1 MKTSSCV
8 NYICAALFMASL
20 SFVPASAQDLSLEEC
35 LRMASENDPYL
46 CNAKLDTRASQ
57 LRKQEAF
64 CEFFPSASVN
74 AIGFHALNPLLR
86 IGVRDVLGNSDAALG
101 IVDYVNTVAPM
112 YGINPV
118 YEALQLGYG
127 ATHGITQPVF
137 AGGRIVNGNRLAGL
151 GIEAAR
157 VQESLQEKNTALEV
171 EKKYWQL
178 VALQEKSVT
187 LDQALQMLDTL
198 SGDLSSLRAAGI
210 VTDSEVQQLRLRQG
224 ELRKER
230 LRLKGGLR
238 LAKMDLFNSI
248 GLDYSYT
255 LIDDIRVVSLPE
267 RLDPPQTYFIPEEQQ
282 AAATGEAQ
290 LLELQLKA
298 KELEKKMILGE
309 ALPSLGIGASAGYG
323 HYIGDGSFN
332 GIVFAML
339 KLPLSDWGKTSRKLQ
354 RQDTEILK
362 VANEKKYL
370 DAQLVLRSRQRW
382 LELELAWEQMLLSE
396 ENLAYAEDE
405 LSRCQGS
412 FEAGLV
418 TLSELMQAQTTLR
431 QAQDS
436 LIDDRIAY
444 KTAIAEYLN

>member
-46 CNAKLDTRASQ
+46 CNARLDTRASQ

-118 YEALQLGYG
+118 YETLQFGYG
-127 ATHGITQPVF
+127 ATLGITQPVF

-178 VALQEKSVT
+178 VSLQEKSVT

-198 SGDLSSLRAAGI
+198 SVDLSSLRAAGI

>member
-46 CNAKLDTRASQ
+46 CNARLDTRASQ

-118 YEALQLGYG
+118 YETLQFGYG
-127 ATHGITQPVF
+127 ATLGITQPVF

-178 VALQEKSVT
+178 VSLQEKSVT

-282 AAATGEAQ
+282 AAATGEAR
-290 LLELQLKA
+290 LMDLQLKA

>member
-20 SFVPASAQDLSLEEC
+20 SFVPASAQDLSLQEC

-46 CNAKLDTRASQ
+46 CNARLDTRASQ

-118 YEALQLGYG
+118 YETLQFGYG
-127 ATHGITQPVF
+127 ATLGITQPVF

-178 VALQEKSVT
+178 VSLQEKSVT

-210 VTDSEVQQLRLRQG
+210 VTDSEVQQLRLRHG

>member
-1 MKTSSCV
+1 MKTTSCV

-20 SFVPASAQDLSLEEC
+20 SFAPASAQDLSLEDC

-46 CNAKLDTRASQ
+46 CNARLDTRGAQ

-118 YEALQLGYG
+118 YETLQFGYG
-127 ATHGITQPVF
+127 ATLGITQPVF
-137 AGGRIVNGNRLAGL
+137 AGGRIVNGNRMAGL

-178 VALQEKSVT
+178 VSLQEKSVT

-282 AAATGEAQ
+282 AAATGEAR
-290 LLELQLKA
+290 LLELQLEA

>member
-1 MKTSSCV
+1 MKTTSCV

-46 CNAKLDTRASQ
+46 CNARLDTRASQ

-101 IVDYVNTVAPM
+101 IVDYVNNVAPM

-118 YEALQLGYG
+118 YETLQFGYG
-127 ATHGITQPVF
+127 ATLGITQPVF
-137 AGGRIVNGNRLAGL
+137 AGGRIVNGNRMAGL

-178 VALQEKSVT
+178 VSLQEKSVT

-282 AAATGEAQ
+282 AAATGEAR

>member
-8 NYICAALFMASL
+8 NYICAALIMASL

-46 CNAKLDTRASQ
+46 CNARLDTRSSQ

-118 YEALQLGYG
+118 YEALQFGYG
-127 ATHGITQPVF
+127 ATLGITQPVF

-178 VALQEKSVT
+178 VSLQEKSVT

>member
-46 CNAKLDTRASQ
+46 CNARLDTRASQ

-118 YEALQLGYG
+118 YETLQFGYG
-127 ATHGITQPVF
+127 ATLGITQPVF

-178 VALQEKSVT
+178 VSLQEKSVT

-198 SGDLSSLRAAGI
+198 SGDLSSLSAAGI

>member
-1 MKTSSCV
+1 
-8 NYICAALFMASL
+8 
-20 SFVPASAQDLSLEEC
+20 
-35 LRMASENDPYL
+35 MASENDPYL
-46 CNAKLDTRASQ
+46 CNARLDTRASQ

-118 YEALQLGYG
+118 YETLQFGYG
-127 ATHGITQPVF
+127 ATLGITQPVF

-178 VALQEKSVT
+178 VSLQEKSVT

-198 SGDLSSLRAAGI
+198 SVDLSSLRAAGI

-282 AAATGEAQ
+282 AAATGEAR

>member
-46 CNAKLDTRASQ
+46 CNARLDTRASQ

-118 YEALQLGYG
+118 YEALQFGYG
-127 ATHGITQPVF
+127 ATLGITQPVF

-178 VALQEKSVT
+178 VSLQEKSVT

-210 VTDSEVQQLRLRQG
+210 VTDSEVQQLRLRQR
-224 ELRKER
+224 EL
-230 LRLKGGLR
+230 LRHTFQLGDFFGCHFDV
-238 LAKMDLFNSI
+238 LAVYVFFHFYLPYTTSLNS
-248 GLDYSYT
+248 LNN
-255 LIDDIRVVSLPE
+255 P
-267 RLDPPQTYFIPEEQQ
+267 
-282 AAATGEAQ
+282 
-290 LLELQLKA
+290 
-298 KELEKKMILGE
+298 E
-309 ALPSLGIGASAGYG
+309 ALP
-323 HYIGDGSFN
+323 
-332 GIVFAML
+332 
-339 KLPLSDWGKTSRKLQ
+339 
-354 RQDTEILK
+354 
-362 VANEKKYL
+362 
-370 DAQLVLRSRQRW
+370 
-382 LELELAWEQMLLSE
+382 
-396 ENLAYAEDE
+396 
-405 LSRCQGS
+405 
-412 FEAGLV
+412 
-418 TLSELMQAQTTLR
+418 
-431 QAQDS
+431 
-436 LIDDRIAY
+436 
-444 KTAIAEYLN
+444 

>member
-46 CNAKLDTRASQ
+46 CNARLDTRASQ

-118 YEALQLGYG
+118 YETLQFGYG
-127 ATHGITQPVF
+127 ATLGITQPVF

-178 VALQEKSVT
+178 VSLQEKSVT

-198 SGDLSSLRAAGI
+198 SGDLSSLRTAGI

-282 AAATGEAQ
+282 AAATGEAR

>member
-46 CNAKLDTRASQ
+46 CNARLDTRASQ

-118 YEALQLGYG
+118 YETLQFGYG
-127 ATHGITQPVF
+127 ATLGITQPVF

-178 VALQEKSVT
+178 VSLQEKSVT

-362 VANEKKYL
+362 VANEKIYL

>member
-8 NYICAALFMASL
+8 NYICAALFIASL

-46 CNAKLDTRASQ
+46 CNARLDTRASQ

-118 YEALQLGYG
+118 YETLQFGYG
-127 ATHGITQPVF
+127 ATLGITQPVF

-178 VALQEKSVT
+178 VSLQEKSVT

>member
-1 MKTSSCV
+1 
-8 NYICAALFMASL
+8 
-20 SFVPASAQDLSLEEC
+20 
-35 LRMASENDPYL
+35 
-46 CNAKLDTRASQ
+46 
-57 LRKQEAF
+57 
-64 CEFFPSASVN
+64 
-74 AIGFHALNPLLR
+74 
-86 IGVRDVLGNSDAALG
+86 
-101 IVDYVNTVAPM
+101 
-112 YGINPV
+112 
-118 YEALQLGYG
+118 
-127 ATHGITQPVF
+127 
-137 AGGRIVNGNRLAGL
+137 
-151 GIEAAR
+151 
-157 VQESLQEKNTALEV
+157 
-171 EKKYWQL
+171 
-178 VALQEKSVT
+178 
-187 LDQALQMLDTL
+187 
-198 SGDLSSLRAAGI
+198 
-210 VTDSEVQQLRLRQG
+210 
-224 ELRKER
+224 
-230 LRLKGGLR
+230 
-238 LAKMDLFNSI
+238 

>member
-46 CNAKLDTRASQ
+46 CNARLDTRASQ

-118 YEALQLGYG
+118 YETLQFGYG
-127 ATHGITQPVF
+127 ATLGITQPVF

-178 VALQEKSVT
+178 VSLQEKSVT

-267 RLDPPQTYFIPEEQQ
+267 SLDPPQPYFIPEEQQ

>member
-46 CNAKLDTRASQ
+46 CNARLDTRASQ

-118 YEALQLGYG
+118 YETLQFGYG
-127 ATHGITQPVF
+127 ATLGITQPVF
-137 AGGRIVNGNRLAGL
+137 AGGRIVNGNRLASL

-178 VALQEKSVT
+178 VSLQEKSVT

-282 AAATGEAQ
+282 AAATGEAR

>member
-46 CNAKLDTRASQ
+46 CNARLDTRASQ

-118 YEALQLGYG
+118 YETLQFGYG
-127 ATHGITQPVF
+127 ATLGITQPVF

-178 VALQEKSVT
+178 VSLQEKSVT

-418 TLSELMQAQTTLR
+418 TLSELMQA
-431 QAQDS
+431 
-436 LIDDRIAY
+436 
-444 KTAIAEYLN
+444 

>member
-46 CNAKLDTRASQ
+46 CNARLDTRASQ

-118 YEALQLGYG
+118 YETLQFGYG
-127 ATHGITQPVF
+127 ATLGITQPVF

-178 VALQEKSVT
+178 VSLQEKSVT

-282 AAATGEAQ
+282 AAATGEAR

>member
-46 CNAKLDTRASQ
+46 CNARLDTRASQ

-118 YEALQLGYG
+118 YETLQFGYG
-127 ATHGITQPVF
+127 ATLGITQPVF

-178 VALQEKSVT
+178 VSLQEKSVT

>member
-46 CNAKLDTRASQ
+46 CNARLDTRASQ

-118 YEALQLGYG
+118 YETLQFGYG
-127 ATHGITQPVF
+127 ATLGITQPVF
-137 AGGRIVNGNRLAGL
+137 AGGRIVNGNRMAGL

-178 VALQEKSVT
+178 VSLQEKSVT

-198 SGDLSSLRAAGI
+198 SGDLSSLRAAGL

>member
-35 LRMASENDPYL
+35 LRMASENDTYL
-46 CNAKLDTRASQ
+46 CNARLDTRASQ

-101 IVDYVNTVAPM
+101 IVDYVNNVAHM

-118 YEALQLGYG
+118 YETLQFGYG
-127 ATHGITQPVF
+127 ATLGITQPVF

-178 VALQEKSVT
+178 VSLQEKSVT

-198 SGDLSSLRAAGI
+198 SVDLSSLRAAGI

-418 TLSELMQAQTTLR
+418 TLSELMQAQNTLR

>member
-46 CNAKLDTRASQ
+46 CNARLDTRASQ

-118 YEALQLGYG
+118 YETLQFGYG
-127 ATHGITQPVF
+127 ATLGITQPVF

-151 GIEAAR
+151 GIDAAR

-178 VALQEKSVT
+178 VSLQEKSVT